1 MRCSKCGEV
10 FRVELPPAETL
21 PMVWVAEPDPATAK
35 AIAGYLESWGL
46 GSTVIESGGDVL
58 LRFFRAAPESRPAAL
73 VLGGHLPGVAGP
85 AVAEIIKRTGDLAT
99 TRLIRIAPMDE
110 PPGVPEFEADHMLE
124 PADLPQ
130 GLAPILERL
139 GLGQRPSAGPPATP
153 PTRRPQAQEP
163 QATESQAAEPPAAE
177 APRTTRRR
185 TRPPTSSDPAIAA
198 AERLARI
205 IVSDIILYNEQKFSE
220 GAAAGDV
227 AARLGAELQEAGAMF
242 DKRIPAEVRAKQT
255 FLVDELER
263 RAAAK
268 S

>member
-1 MRCSKCGEV
+1 
-10 FRVELPPAETL
+10 VELPAAEAAPPAETL
-21 PMVWVAEPDPATAK
+21 PMVWVAEPDPDTAK

-46 GSTVIESGGDVL
+46 ESTVIESGGEVL
-58 LRFFRAAPESRPAAL
+58 LRLFRAAPESRPAAL

-110 PPGVPEFEADHMLE
+110 PPGVPEFEADHTLE

-139 GLGQRPSAGPPATP
+139 SLGQRPSAGPPATP
-153 PTRRPQAQEP
+153 PSPQPQAQEP
-163 QATESQAAEPPAAE
+163 RATEPPAAE
-177 APRTTRRR
+177 APRTTRGR
-185 TRPPTSSDPAIAA
+185 TRPPASSDPAIAA

-227 AARLGAELQEAGAMF
+227 AARLGAELREAGAMF
-242 DKRIPAEVRAKQT
+242 DKRIPAEVRAKQN